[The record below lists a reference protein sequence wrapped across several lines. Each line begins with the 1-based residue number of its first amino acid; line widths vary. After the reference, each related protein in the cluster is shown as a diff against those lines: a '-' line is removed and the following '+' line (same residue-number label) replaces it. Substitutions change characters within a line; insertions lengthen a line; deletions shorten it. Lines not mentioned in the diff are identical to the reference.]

1 MNAHLIDGEERPSE
15 KGETFTTVDP
25 ATDEVL
31 DTVALGGQAEVN
43 AAVDAATRAGHT
55 WRHVPAAERAAL
67 LRRLA
72 DLIRADA
79 SEIATLE
86 ARDSGRPI
94 SDCRD
99 DVAVC
104 ADLLDY
110 YATLPQNIRGA
121 TYAEQPGHLTHS
133 RREPYG
139 VVAAIAPWNFPFFFA
154 VTKTAPALATGNT
167 VVLKMAEQSPLTSIL
182 YGKLCLRA
190 GFPPGVVN
198 ILNGDAGTGAL
209 LAAHPGVKK
218 ITFTGSTAI
227 GRSIRQASTASCHL
241 ELGGKTANIVTKHA
255 DLQSAARASVH
266 HAFFNAG
273 QVCTAGSRLLLD
285 EQIAEQFMELF
296 LRATAGIA
304 VGDPLD
310 PATQVGALI
319 SQQHRAEVQE
329 HLSRAVDE
337 GASIIAGGNPSAV
350 GAFLEPTVLEGVT
363 PAMAAAQEE
372 IFGPVVSVMRY
383 RDLDEA
389 VRIANGTP
397 YGLAATVWTHRLDV
411 ALDLTDRLD
420 AGIVWTNCPYRDHAH
435 VPYEGHGLSGQGEEG
450 GLETITE
457 FTQLKVAYLGS
468 PSTPWTLP

>member
-15 KGETFTTVDP
+15 KGETFTTINP
-25 ATDEVL
+25 ATDEEL
-31 DTVALGGQAEVN
+31 DTVALGGEADIN
-43 AAVDAATRAGHT
+43 AAVDAATRAGHI
-55 WRHVPAAERAAL
+55 WRQVPAAERAAL

-72 DLIRADA
+72 DLIRASA
-79 SEIATLE
+79 AEIATLE

-99 DVAVC
+99 DVTIC

-110 YATLPQNIRGA
+110 YATLPQNIRGV

-167 VVLKMAEQSPLTSIL
+167 VVLKMAEQTPLTSIL
-182 YGKLCLRA
+182 YGKLCLEA

-198 ILNGDAGTGAL
+198 IVNGDGRTGAL

-218 ITFTGSTAI
+218 ITFTGSTAV
-227 GRSIRQASTASCHL
+227 GRSIKQSSTGSCHL
-241 ELGGKTANIVTKHA
+241 ELGGKTANIVTKNA
-255 DLQSAARASVH
+255 ELVAAAHASVH

-285 EQIAEQFMELF
+285 EEIAEQFMELF
-296 LRATAGIA
+296 LRATAGIV
-304 VGDPLD
+304 VGDPLA
-310 PATQVGALI
+310 PATQVGTLI
-319 SQQHRAEVQE
+319 SRQHRVRVQE

-350 GAFLEPTVLEGVT
+350 GAFLEPTVLDNVVPG
-363 PAMAAAQEE
+363 MAAAQEE
-372 IFGPVVSVMRY
+372 IFGPVVSVMRF
-383 RDLDEA
+383 RTIDDA

-397 YGLAATVWTHRLDV
+397 YGLAATVWTDRLAE
-411 ALDLTDRLD
+411 ALELTDRLD
-420 AGIVWTNCPYRDHAH
+420 AGIVWTNCPYRDHAY
-435 VPYEGHGLSGQGEEG
+435 VPYEGHGQSGQGEEG

-457 FTQLKVAYLGS
+457 FTQLKVAYFGS

>member
-1 MNAHLIDGEERPSE
+1 MNGHLIDGEVRPSE
-15 KGETFTTVDP
+15 KGGTFTTVNP
-25 ATDEVL
+25 ATGEEL
-31 DTVALGGQAEVN
+31 GTVALGGEADVD
-43 AAVDAATRAGHT
+43 AAVDAATRASRG
-55 WRHVPAAERAAL
+55 WRHVSAAERASL

-72 DLIRADA
+72 ELVRADA
-79 SEIATLE
+79 AEISAAE

-99 DVAVC
+99 DVAIC

-167 VVLKMAEQSPLTSIL
+167 VVLKMAEQTPLTSIL

-198 ILNGDAGTGAL
+198 ILNGDAGTGEL
-209 LAAHPGVKK
+209 LAAHPGVQK
-218 ITFTGSTAI
+218 ITFTGSTAV
-227 GRSIRQASTASCHL
+227 GRSIRRASTASCHL

-255 DLQSAARASVH
+255 DLQTAARASVH

-285 EQIAEQFMELF
+285 EEIAEPFMEMF

-310 PATQVGALI
+310 PATQVGSLV
-319 SQQHRAEVQE
+319 SRQHRARVQE
-329 HLSRAVDE
+329 HLGRAVHE

-350 GAFLEPTVLEGVT
+350 GAFLEPTVLDGVT
-363 PAMAAAQEE
+363 PGMAAAQEE
-372 IFGPVVSVMRY
+372 IFGPVVAVMRY

-397 YGLAATVWTHRLDV
+397 YGLAATVWTDRLDE

-450 GLETITE
+450 GLETISE

-468 PSTPWTLP
+468 PSAPWTLP